1 MTVTIR
7 YPANPVT
14 PHGWYHLVNGEKPMM
29 RLTAFDGSVEMFM
42 IGGYAIPDPYTA
54 PEAVHLI
61 DLEGLIAPWKHVT
74 QKGATEDGVHHIDAF
89 LDPVEVKLT
98 VKCRGRNA
106 ARTRRVYRHL
116 IDSLDA
122 IKCSRLDFFDHDAGY
137 WWADVRWFQ
146 GGQPDPVSAMRKGT
160 SQKATLRLQ
169 ADTGTWKSFDHADS
183 FAFTYDAMTDTFA
196 TDHRQTKDLGA
207 VPQRYSG
214 PGGGFCTSYN
224 DQMRWW
230 DDPEHGFG
238 TQWRRVINGPWPDFD
253 TDTDNQVVS
262 QVHGGFQEWSV
273 PDSGRNILGGRMNR
287 NPDGSWAGDGVFVE
301 YGAGYLRLYYTV
313 NFVETTLRSWPL
325 AIPIGPLPGEK
336 FTLVCGTEDHPRTF
350 RALRNDMEILSV
362 TETGTGSALGAAHRG
377 VGNGMFAAGA
387 VISQA
392 TPSAIRKLSAGDN
405 AAVAQTGFL
414 KRINIGDQDMYDDYV
429 LFGPFTKVKIY
440 DGPGSDEYV
449 EFGPLL
455 PNQVVFLRTD
465 PRVHTTLV
473 QDLTSVPP
481 SPQELD
487 LFQEAIEKFM
497 SFAGMNGTAFA
508 DQIKSQFGI
517 TPPQGPL
524 YKYLKGR
531 FSKNAAIPPKS
542 PGNPAQPYFVKVSIE
557 GGNADSKIIASGTPR
572 RRYPL

>member
-1 MTVTIR
+1 MTIT
-7 YPANPVT
+7 YPAGPVV
-14 PHGWYHLVNGEKPMM
+14 PQGWYHLVQGEIPMM
-29 RLTAFDGSVEMFM
+29 RLTAYDGSVAFYML
-42 IGGYAIPDPYTA
+42 GGLSMPDRYAA
-54 PEAVHLI
+54 PERVQLVR
-61 DLEGLIAPWKHVT
+61 DGLKGLIPPWKHIT
-74 QKGATEDGVHHIDAF
+74 QKGATEDGVLHVDAL
-89 LDPVEVKLT
+89 LDPVEVQLILD
-98 VKCRGRNA
+98 CCGRNKKH
-106 ARTRRVYRHL
+106 TRRVYRHL

-122 IKCSRLDFFDHDAGY
+122 IKCSKLDFFDHEAGY

-146 GGQPDPVSAMRKGT
+146 GSPPDPVTMSRNK
-160 SQKATLRLQ
+160 QRVTLRLQ

-183 FAFTYDAMTDTFA
+183 FTFTYDAMTDTFA
-196 TDHRQTKDLGA
+196 VDHRPTKNLGD

-224 DQMRWW
+224 GHMQWW

-238 TQWRRVINGPWPDFD
+238 TQPRRVINGPWPGFD
-253 TDTDNQVVS
+253 TDTDNQVIS

-273 PDSGRNILGGRMNR
+273 PESGRNILGGRMNR

-301 YGAGYLRLYYTV
+301 YGAGYMRLYYTL

-336 FTLVCGTEDHPRTF
+336 FTLVCGTENHPRTF
-350 RALRNDMEILSV
+350 RVLRNDMEILSV
-362 TETGTGSALGAAHRG
+362 TETGTGSPLGVGHRG
-377 VGNGMFAAGA
+377 IGNGMFAAA
-387 VISQA
+387 ALISQA
-392 TPSAIRKLSAGDN
+392 TPASIRKLAAGDN

-440 DGPGSDEYV
+440 DGPGSDEFV

-487 LFQEAIEKFM
+487 LFQEAVEKFM

-531 FSKNAAIPPKS
+531 FSKNCAIPPKS